1 MTTVRYHSQ
10 AGSGVI
16 EVLIATLVV
25 GLTMTSVA
33 AVMTLSLQSTS
44 QNRLRAIASTRG
56 QEAIETFRR
65 YRDELGWQAFSSQF
79 SAPAA
84 QTYCLDP
91 LPSNALEFSQLAPQN
106 CDSGVAIV
114 GTEFTREVEVTTVGT
129 PVTSVQIRPVVR
141 WQDGEQTK
149 QVVLFQELTN
159 Y

>member
-1 MTTVRYHSQ
+1 MRQHNAVSQ
-10 AGSGVI
+10 AGSGII

-33 AVMTLSLQSTS
+33 AAMTLSLKSTS
-44 QNRLRAIASTRG
+44 QNRLRAIAATRG
-56 QEAIETFRR
+56 QEAIEIFRR
-65 YRDELGWQAFSSQF
+65 YRDELGWQAFTAQF
-79 SAPAA
+79 SDQET

-91 LPSNALEFSQLAPQN
+91 LPSSATEFSQLAPQG
-106 CDSGVAIV
+106 CEQGVAIV